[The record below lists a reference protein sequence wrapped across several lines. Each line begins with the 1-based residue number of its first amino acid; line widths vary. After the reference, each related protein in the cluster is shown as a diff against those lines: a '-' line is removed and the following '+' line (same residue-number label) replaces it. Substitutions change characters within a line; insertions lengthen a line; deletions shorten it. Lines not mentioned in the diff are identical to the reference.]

1 MTKLD
6 NLLYNFLVEES
17 GMQLQEFNT
26 LTEEFKSDVV
36 IEIANTVLANI
47 KTKLDSGNTFLVDR
61 SKGDIKNFP
70 ELSTIQD
77 TLSKLNNIVQ
87 TTINNIEDN
96 TVHPLIVKYI
106 KEITNAIVNL
116 HKMAPQYKDAY
127 RTKKTLLIMS
137 YQSVVLS
144 IISSLSYL
152 VSVCVDF
159 KDQSQFKFKQNPQ
172 IEEILPFKALCDY
185 NESLNNGLLSSA
197 AKDVATLREFYVEY
211 DVEDMRTI
219 LEAIEIVPMINK
231 GIDAFGSFI
240 GNNKRN
246 GIIFKVLG
254 IIMIILSLRDTFYT
268 LNTSRIK
275 LTDKLASLKSFIDP
289 SRLPSVSAIARY
301 ITFNNKNSAES
312 VYSSN
317 VAKKEISDEN
327 KNIIN
332 MVKSQENA
340 YVPETEVSAPVEAQ
354 SNPEP
359 AQPVTD
365 IFADF
370 NF

>member
-6 NLLYNFLVEES
+6 NLLYGFLVEES
-17 GMQLQEFNT
+17 GMQIGEFKS

-47 KTKLDSGNTFLVDR
+47 KSKLDSGDTFLIDR

-70 ELSTIQD
+70 ELSVIQD
-77 TLSKLNNIVQ
+77 TLSK
-87 TTINNIEDN
+87 INNIIQSVQNGFDEASVN
-96 TVHPLIVKYI
+96 PLIIAYI
-106 KEITNAIVNL
+106 KEITNAIINL

-152 VSVCVDF
+152 ISVAVDF
-159 KDQSQFKFKQNPQ
+159 KDQNLFKLKANPQ
-172 IEEILPFKALCDY
+172 IEEILPYKSLVNY
-185 NESLNNGLLSSA
+185 NNSINNGAFTSA
-197 AKDVATLREFYVEY
+197 ARDVVTLREFYNEY
-211 DVEDMRTI
+211 SIEQMSTI

-231 GIDAFGSFI
+231 GIDAFSNFI

-254 IIMIILSLRDTFYT
+254 IVMIILSLRDTFYS
-268 LNTSRIK
+268 LYTSRIK
-275 LTDKLASLKSFIDP
+275 LADKLSSLKSFIDP
-289 SRLPSVSAIARY
+289 SKIPSISALSRY
-301 ITFNNKNSAES
+301 ITFNNKNAAES

-317 VAKKEISDEN
+317 VAKKEIADEN
-327 KNIIN
+327 KEIIN
-332 MVKSQENA
+332 MVKSQESENA
-340 YVPETEVSAPVEAQ
+340 FIPEPTVSEPQ
-354 SNPEP
+354 TTEP
-359 AQPVTD
+359 AQSVEN